1 MRKPTSHANATP
13 VRVVLVTL
21 DNHLARTVARAEAR
35 LRPALPGLSL
45 KLHAAGMWQDD
56 PDAIAACKAD
66 IENADI
72 VIATMLFLDE
82 HISAILPAL
91 KARRADCDAMVS
103 FMAAGEVIQLTRMGR
118 FEMGGNQSAAIRL
131 LKRLR
136 GSNAPNKS
144 SGAKQLKMLRR
155 LPKLLRYIPGTAQD
169 VRAYF
174 LAMQYWLAGSEEN
187 VAGLVAHLVDRYAA
201 GPRESL
207 KGLAR
212 PQAPVD
218 YPDVGLYHPDVGIS
232 ADVNTVRKASQ
243 ARAADGGTRGT
254 VGLLLMRAY
263 VLSADCAHY
272 DGVIK
277 TLEARGLT
285 VVPAFAAGLDNRPVL
300 DTFFSD
306 DAGDAAVDAIIS
318 LTGFSLVGGPA
329 YNDCGAAAEALKALG
344 VPYHVCQPLEFQT
357 LNQWRDGNHGL
368 LPVEATMMVAI
379 PELDGATNPT
389 VFAGR
394 SADADDMAPDEER
407 VSRLADRVAR
417 QICLAKTPREERKL
431 AVVLFNFPPNAG
443 ATGTAAF
450 LAVYESLFN
459 TLRALKEAG
468 YAVDVPASV
477 DALRDTILQGN
488 RERFGA
494 DANVAH
500 TLSRD
505 DHVAGERHL
514 EEIEAAWGPAPG
526 RHNTDGS
533 KLHILGAQFGNV
545 FVGVQP
551 AFGYE
556 GDPMRLLF
564 EGNFA
569 PTHAFSAFYRHLNEN
584 FDAVLHF
591 GTHGALEF
599 MPGKQVGL
607 SRSCWPD
614 RLIDTIPN
622 INLYAANNPSE
633 GMLAKRRAAATL
645 VGHLTPAVT
654 QAGLYK
660 GLATLKASLDH
671 WRSQP
676 EAQTEHLAETIQAE
690 AAELNLADAEPL
702 WEDPETAIAA
712 LTEKVLE
719 CEYAL
724 IPHGLHVVGEA
735 LSREERTELLA
746 ALGEARFGGDW
757 REEAALIASGE
768 AEEPV
773 AAAKKAIAAPSTS
786 VPYPTE
792 DEDADPRATLLE
804 ADAHLRATDT
814 EINALVNALDGRFV
828 PPGPAG
834 DLIRK
839 PDMLPTG
846 RNIHGFDPFRL
857 PSAFALADGFAQAER
872 IIARQVEETGAF
884 PETIALVLWGTDN
897 LKSEGAPIAQALALM
912 GARPRLDAYGRVAG
926 AELIPL
932 SELGRPRVDVIV
944 TLSGI
949 FRDLLPMQTRLLAE
963 AAYLAASAD
972 EPEADNAVKRH
983 ALAYAAA
990 HDCDLETASLRVFS
1004 NAEGAYGS
1012 NVNQL
1017 VTSGQW
1023 DDEDE
1028 LADMFSKRK
1037 GFAYGRKG
1045 KPAAQPALLQTMLGD
1060 VTAAHQ
1066 NLESVELGIT
1076 TIDHYFDTLGGI
1088 SRAVAR
1094 AKGGERVPVLI
1105 SDQTRGDA
1113 KVRTLDEQ
1121 VALETRTRALNPK
1134 WTEGMLK
1141 HGYEGVRQIEASVTN
1156 TVGWSATAGGVQPW
1170 VYERL
1175 SETYVL
1181 DEDMRRRLTELNPA
1195 ATQKVASRLLEAHER
1210 SYWSPD
1216 PETLAALEAAAD
1228 EIEDRLEGVVA
1239 A

>member
-1 MRKPTSHANATP
+1 MRKPTSDANATP
-13 VRVVLVTL
+13 VRVVIITL
-21 DNHLARTVARAEAR
+21 DKHLARTVARAEAK
-35 LRPALPGLSL
+35 LRPQLPGLTVT
-45 KLHAAGMWQDD
+45 LHAAGSWSDN
-56 PDAIAACKAD
+56 PASLEAAKAD
-66 IENADI
+66 IAQADI

-82 HISAILPAL
+82 HIRAIMPAL
-91 KARRADCDAMVS
+91 EARRHACDAMVA
-103 FMAAGEVIQLTRMGR
+103 FLAAGEVIKLTRLGK
-118 FEMGGNQSAAIRL
+118 FEMGAPQSAAIRL

-136 GSNAPNKS
+136 GSDKPNRS

-174 LAMQYWLAGSEEN
+174 IAMQYWLAGSDDN
-187 VAGLVAHLVDRYAA
+187 IAGLIAHMVDRYGA
-201 GPRESL
+201 GPRSSL
-207 KGLAR
+207 RGLAA
-212 PQAPVD
+212 PDAPVE
-218 YPDVGLYHPDVGIS
+218 YPDVGVYHPALPGAFGTDADAVRAVSS
-232 ADVNTVRKASQ
+232 ARCSTC
-243 ARAADGGTRGT
+243 RGT

-263 VLSADCAHY
+263 VLSGDRAHY
-272 DGVIK
+272 DGVIAAFEK
-277 TLEARGLT
+277 EGLA
-285 VVPAFAAGLDNRPVL
+285 VVPAFAAGLDNRPAL
-300 DTFFSD
+300 EAFFAD
-306 DAGDAAVDAIIS
+306 DEGNTTVDAVVS

-329 YNDCGAAAEALKALG
+329 YNDCDAAVDALAALG

-357 LNQWRDGNHGL
+357 TKGWEEGTQGL

-379 PELDGATNPT
+379 PELDGAINPT
-389 VFAGR
+389 VFGGR
-394 SADADDMAPDEER
+394 NAEGDDMAVAAER
-407 VSRLADRVAR
+407 AEQLARRVAR
-417 QICLAKTPREERKL
+417 QVALAKTARSERRL
-431 AVVLFNFPPNAG
+431 AIVLFNFPPNAG

-450 LAVYESLFN
+450 LAVFESLFH
-459 TLRALKEAG
+459 TLHGLAAAG
-468 YAVDVPASV
+468 YTLEPPATV
-477 DALRDTILQGN
+477 DALREAILGGN
-488 RERFGA
+488 AAEFGA

-500 TLSRD
+500 RIKVD
-505 DHVAGERHL
+505 DHVAGEPHL

-526 RHNTDGS
+526 RQQTDGATI
-533 KLHILGAQFGNV
+533 HVLGADFGHV

-569 PTHAFSAFYRHLNEN
+569 PTHAFSAFYRHLNTH

-599 MPGKQVGL
+599 MPGKLVGL
-607 SRSCWPD
+607 SGDCWPD
-614 RLIDTIPN
+614 RLIGTIPN

-645 VGHLTPAVT
+645 VGHLTPTVT

-660 GLATLKASLDH
+660 GLATLKASIDH
-671 WRSQP
+671 WRGQP
-676 EAQTEHLAETIQAE
+676 AEDRAGTLAETIQAE
-690 AAELNLADAEPL
+690 AAALDLAAESPA
-702 WEDPETAIAA
+702 WTDPEAAIEA
-712 LTEKVLE
+712 LSEKVLE

-724 IPHGLHVVGEA
+724 IPHGLHVLGEA
-735 LSREERTELLA
+735 PSEAERVDLLA
-746 ALGEARFGGDW
+746 AMGEARFGRDVSAEAKEIAAADAEYEPQKAKARSSRSTSTPYPEEVEDDDPLSAL
-757 REEAALIASGE
+757 READRHLRDGQHELRALIC
-768 AEEPV
+768 
-773 AAAKKAIAAPSTS
+773 
-786 VPYPTE
+786 
-792 DEDADPRATLLE
+792 
-804 ADAHLRATDT
+804 
-814 EINALVNALDGRFV
+814 ALDGAFV
-828 PPGPAG
+828 RPGPAG

-846 RNIHGFDPFRL
+846 RNLHGFDPFRL
-857 PSAFALADGFAQAER
+857 PSAFAVADGAAQADR
-872 IIARQVEETGAF
+872 VVARQMETSGAM

-912 GARPRLDAYGRVAG
+912 GAKPRLDAYGRVAG
-926 AELIPL
+926 AELIAL
-932 SELGRPRVDVIV
+932 EELGRPRIDVMV

-963 AAYLAASAD
+963 AAFLAATAD
-972 EPEADNAVKRH
+972 EPLEQNAVRRH
-983 ALAYAAA
+983 ALAYAEK
-990 HDCDLETASLRVFS
+990 HGCDMETASLRVFS

-1017 VTSGQW
+1017 IDSGGW
-1023 DDEDE
+1023 EDEDE
-1028 LADMFSKRK
+1028 LAEMFARRK
-1037 GFAYGRKG
+1037 GFAYGLKG

-1076 TIDHYFDTLGGI
+1076 TIDHYFDTLGGV

-1094 AKGGERVPVLI
+1094 AKGERIPVYI

-1134 WTEGMLK
+1134 WTEGILK
-1141 HGYEGVRQIEASVTN
+1141 HGYEGVRQIEASITN
-1156 TVGWSATAGGVQPW
+1156 TMGWSATAGGVRPW

-1175 SETYVL
+1175 TETYML
-1181 DEDMRRRLTELNPA
+1181 DDDMRARLTALNPT
-1195 ATQKVASRLLEAHER
+1195 ATQKVASRLLEASER
-1210 SYWSPD
+1210 RYWNPD
-1216 PETLAALEAAAD
+1216 PDTLAALEAAAD
-1228 EIEDRLEGVVA
+1228 EIEDRLEGVA